1 MTLSAT
7 PPQLWGGVE
16 CTLNRVRDTY
26 FDQSVLTR
34 HHIRHGDLD
43 RIAALGIRTLRYPVL
58 WERVARSPGV
68 DDWSWTDARLEVL
81 RTAGIRP
88 IVGLVHH
95 GSGPRWTS
103 LIDDAFPDGLA
114 AFASRVA
121 ERYPWV
127 DAYTIV
133 NEPLTTARFS
143 GLYGFWYPHKAD
155 GRSFARALIN
165 QCRATVLGMARIRR
179 VNPAAQLIQTE
190 DICTVF
196 SRPSLAGE
204 AAFLN
209 ERRWLTFDLLCG
221 RVVPGHAMWGY
232 LRANGVSESELAW
245 FAEHT

>member
-133 NEPLTTARFS
+133 N
-143 GLYGFWYPHKAD
+143 
-155 GRSFARALIN
+155 
-165 QCRATVLGMARIRR
+165 
-179 VNPAAQLIQTE
+179 
-190 DICTVF
+190 
-196 SRPSLAGE
+196 
-204 AAFLN
+204 
-209 ERRWLTFDLLCG
+209 
-221 RVVPGHAMWGY
+221 
-232 LRANGVSESELAW
+232 
-245 FAEHT
+245 